1 MTNDQNNNARPMTGD
16 SRIVLYQPDETLTLE
31 VRLERETVWLTQAQM
46 TELFHTTRNNVTIHI
61 GNIFKVNW
69 MNHQCVRIPYVLRPM
84 GRSIELSTIT
94 LM

>member
-16 SRIVLYQPDETLTLE
+16 SMIVLYQPDETLTLE

-61 GNIFKVNW
+61 GNIFKE
-69 MNHQCVRIPYVLRPM
+69 
-84 GRSIELSTIT
+84 GELEDRKSTR
-94 LM
+94 LNSSHSRAPRMPSSA